1 MVLEQST
8 ERRENTVE
16 SSCSAVVQSIN
27 ASSRQRSSASPATVS
42 SIWLAAHMMWRRARP
57 TQERASAAAIVVS
70 SVILY
75 CAPCLLSLWCSV
87 ACLALL
93 RVLFVGPVSCT
104 VVDGV
109 GPSSATSP
117 AVAPGA
123 GCGACCAPP
132 SGVLIV
138 ASATPALP
146 SSAPALPPPSRI
158 LDRNRFR
165 VVVCFPDGPPAV
177 PGADFGACCPT
188 QWLNVSAR
196 ADFCVAHRN
205 NSPLPMDSLSP
216 FTIFFSISIIT
227 QGNRRGM
234 KGSLRTLGC
243 CVQHCKLAN
252 VRMRRA
258 TWT

>member
-27 ASSRQRSSASPATVS
+27 ASSRQRSSASPAPVS

-165 VVVCFPDGPPAV
+165 VVVVCLPDGPPAT
-177 PGADFGACCPT
+177 PGADFGACGPPP
-188 QWLNVSAR
+188 WPRVWGSLG
-196 ADFCVAHRN
+196 
-205 NSPLPMDSLSP
+205 LPRRPRPIGPLSP
-216 FTIFFSISIIT
+216 FTIFFF
-227 QGNRRGM
+227 
-234 KGSLRTLGC
+234 
-243 CVQHCKLAN
+243 
-252 VRMRRA
+252 
-258 TWT
+258 